1 MKNIRKA
8 YIKNQK
14 NKYNQN
20 YKEYKTHKTRKYD
33 SETNSLINNNKYK
46 KLKKVHSKN
55 NHLNIKNYLNI
66 YPKK

>member
-20 YKEYKTHKTRKYD
+20 TSKNANYKEYKAHKTRKYD

-46 KLKKVHSKN
+46 K
-55 NHLNIKNYLNI
+55 
-66 YPKK
+66 